1 MAKQPNK
8 DAPSDPLEIDVT
20 DDPNYDWPDT
30 PNDEEQQDDHDQE
43 EDAEEES
50 PDNEPSGDEDDQDP
64 PTDPEEMLDENW
76 EPKYVSME
84 RFKELQSS
92 WTKGTQKLLG
102 TIKAQQEVFKI
113 LPELS
118 DDQSKI
124 LTLYEENQEVAEIV
138 LKNYY
143 DGITIEQFAK
153 DYLWEDYKSSSKKS
167 TIDPDK
173 IREEERA
180 KVMKELSDQ
189 QNNDYL
195 AELVE
200 EAQLNEKQATKL
212 LNEYT
217 EIVNGRTIDKAKV
230 KRYFQT
236 AYYAVVGK
244 RAPNASADVMKKTA
258 QRKWAGGKGKKKDD
272 RPKHVQ
278 ESINY
283 LKDMWF

>member
-1 MAKQPNK
+1 MAKQPNT
-8 DAPSDPLEIDVT
+8 DAPSDPLEIDAT
-20 DDPNYDWPDT
+20 DDPNYDWPENPD
-30 PNDEEQQDDHDQE
+30 DIEEQDDHDQE
-43 EDAEEES
+43 EADEDS
-50 PDNEPSGDEDDQDP
+50 PDDEPSGDDNKDL
-64 PTDPEEMLDENW
+64 DPEEMLDENG

-92 WTKGTQKLLG
+92 WTKGTQKLLW
-102 TIKAQQEVFKI
+102 TIKAQQEVFRL

-143 DGITIEQFAK
+143 DGITIEQFAT

-167 TIDPDK
+167 PIDPDK

-180 KVMKELSDQ
+180 KVIKELSDQ

-200 EAQLNEKQATKL
+200 EVQLNEKQAIKL
-212 LNEYT
+212 LAEYT

-244 RAPNASADVMKKTA
+244 RPPNSSADVMKKTA
-258 QRKWAGGKGKKKDD
+258 QRKWAGWKGKKKDD

-278 ESINY
+278 ESIDY